1 MNNFRFKIDEKSL
14 FFGMYNDYEKG
25 QTATVSTPIN
35 QSQDPNKW
43 HKDILQLVGSGLES
57 VNIPEVLINKCL
69 NKTTSQANSKLVAL
83 YEFKNIYLDGVK
95 LNTDS
100 SFCLYIKEETDEI
113 IINKQGQRVKNTHLG
128 RQKLHY
134 PMSLKH
140 KSDGFNIDNMD
151 VMKAILKQ
159 NGGFAYVVRGFDC
172 DVANRSLNFIT
183 TIIGMEGIFL
193 SNVFKKQKGVGKKLL
208 LKEINLEEID
218 FTAQDIYGDS
228 TSLVLDRKT
237 DGLDLDI
244 FEKANKSKVENG
256 KIGESIIL
264 EQLKLNSNATDIYH
278 TSIDY
283 PTSPY
288 DIEYYENGVK
298 KYVEVKST
306 QGNRKIFNMSNGEI
320 KFMKTYKDNYILF
333 LITNVKDKMPNIYM
347 FTCDKILKLRY
358 EHPTTRFYA

>member
-1 MNNFRFKIDEKSL
+1 MTQFRFKIDEKSL
-14 FFGMYNDYEKG
+14 YYGIYNDYEKG

-35 QSQDPNKW
+35 QSKNPDKW
-43 HKDILQLVGSGLES
+43 HKDILQLLDSGLEAKQ
-57 VNIPEVLINKCL
+57 VPEILVNKCL

-83 YEFKNIYLDGVK
+83 YEFSNILLDGVK
-95 LNTDS
+95 LNTSS
-100 SFCLYIKEETDEI
+100 SFCLYIKEETDQI
-113 IINKQGQRVKNTHLG
+113 IRNKQGKLVENTHLG

-134 PMSLKH
+134 PLSLKH
-140 KSDGFNIDNMD
+140 KSDGFNIDNSA
-151 VMKAILKQ
+151 VMQSILQQ
-159 NGGFAYVVRGFDC
+159 NGGFAFVVRGFDC
-172 DVANRSLNFIT
+172 DIERKTLNFIT
-183 TIIGMEGIFL
+183 SIIGLQGIFL

-218 FTAQDIYGDS
+218 FTAQDVYGDS
-228 TSLVLDRKT
+228 TSLILDRKNN
-237 DGLDLDI
+237 DVDLDI
-244 FEKANKSKVENG
+244 FEKANKTKLENG
-256 KIGESIIL
+256 KIGENIIL
-264 EQLKLNSNATDIYH
+264 QQLNQNKNATDIYH

-306 QGNRKIFNMSNGEI
+306 QGNKKIFNMSSGEI
-320 KFMKTYKDNYILF
+320 KFMQRYKNDYILF

-347 FTCDKILKLRY
+347 FTCDKIMRLKY